1 MLSFCICLDHIKFIT
16 VYLVMLYVSIYI
28 SSVSLT
34 RRHLA
39 KKEHNEMSNTLE
51 NHYTFNSME
60 FFFAFKNLAN
70 MGLIKLK
77 YLNNKQSRYQRTGV
91 L

>member
-1 MLSFCICLDHIKFIT
+1 
-16 VYLVMLYVSIYI
+16 
-28 SSVSLT
+28 
-34 RRHLA
+34 
-39 KKEHNEMSNTLE
+39 MSNTLE

-77 YLNNKQSRYQRTGV
+77 YLNNQVKISLECDLREFLGIMLASSIGLEEV
-91 L
+91 I